1 MPKPTDYGRPY
12 EVTPASQIWSGQSAS
27 AGNAVATTDDVIFEL
42 DTLGLLFE
50 EFLTRHSRHA
60 EDAKWLAEFKAEIR
74 RASGDAT
81 VYRYRGRV
89 VITDDRNGR
98 FAAKAL
104 EAQDPDLYQRYVRIV
119 ADERFD
125 EEAFRKDFPD
135 LWERMRAQTFRL
147 K

>member
-1 MPKPTDYGRPY
+1 MSRNDMVRIRDPRQPGDPGTVVAVP
-12 EVTPASQIWSGQSAS
+12 SA
-27 AGNAVATTDDVIFEL
+27 DVVFDLEP
-42 DTLGLLFE
+42 LGLLFE

-60 EDAKWLAEFKAEIR
+60 EDEKWLAEFKAEIR

-98 FAAKAL
+98 FATKAL
-104 EAQDPDLYQRYVRIV
+104 EAQDPDLYGSYVRIV
-119 ADERFD
+119 AKEQFD
-125 EEAFRKDFPD
+125 EEAFRHDHPEV
-135 LWERMRAQTFRL
+135 WEALRAQTFRV